1 MSESE
6 IGGDSKRDIRGV
18 STSSSGAR
26 IFSLQKL
33 VEVADYNMNI
43 RSRRSWAKIW
53 DLMADY
59 LVTLGCHSNNAV
71 SLFAIDAL
79 RQLSF
84 KFLEKP
90 ELADFNFQRIFLRPF
105 LLIMESIESREDT
118 RELILQCV
126 DNSIRSMSH
135 NIRSGW
141 KVFFSIL
148 ALSANDASDKIGTF
162 GLAILQRLL
171 DNNFDQLCRMDIR
184 SSDTNEEDS
193 GREISVSV
201 AKERN
206 TQVEDFI
213 GLCRASMAFVE
224 STKNHETSISMRALC
239 HAAVYADYIA
249 EGKILPPVSG
259 CQVSFSLRYIHCFF
273 IKFLAHFSYSL

>member
-1 MSESE
+1 MVVSESE
-6 IGGDSKRDIRGV
+6 IEGTSKKDISGV
-18 STSSSGAR
+18 GRSTSSAR

-53 DLMADY
+53 DLMAGH
-59 LVTLGCHSNNAV
+59 LVTIGCHENANV
-71 SLFAIDAL
+71 SMFAIDSL

-90 ELADFNFQRIFLRPF
+90 ELADFNFQRLFLQPF
-105 LLIMESIESREDT
+105 LSIMENTWTLEDT

-141 KVFFSIL
+141 KIFFSIL
-148 ALSANDASDKIGTF
+148 ARTAEDPSEKIGTA

-171 DNNFDQLCRMDIR
+171 DNHLDQLCNSVNDV
-184 SSDTNEEDS
+184 SEDA
-193 GREISVSV
+193 ISE
-201 AKERN
+201 AKVQN
-206 TQVEDFI
+206 TCVEDFI

-224 STKNHETSISMRALC
+224 SQQKHSTSISLRALC

-259 CQVSFSLRYIHCFF
+259 IQVSFISNKCQVSL
-273 IKFLAHFSYSL
+273 